1 MGIGR
6 DEILAALEAGL
17 RADPSVHAMWL
28 EGSLA
33 NGTADELSDIDLWLD
48 VDDDRL
54 GDALAGCETIL
65 SRLGPIDRSYERPH
79 PHPLIRQRFF
89 HLAGTPETLTV
100 DVCVQA
106 HSRVFWFSHEWV
118 EEHPLVIFDRDGTV
132 RFQHA
137 DAEAHAAELRARVG
151 QLRGDFSLFR
161 SWMTKA
167 LGRGDFLEA
176 MGYYQARLM
185 PTLVELLRIR
195 FAPTRHDYYLK
206 RAHRDLPP
214 DLAGRLADLYRLT
227 SVEDIAARVP
237 LAAALFE
244 ETLAALDARP

>member
-1 MGIGR
+1 MVVGR

-33 NGTADELSDIDLWLD
+33 NGTADEHSDIDLWID
-48 VDDDRL
+48 VDDGRL
-54 GDALAGCETIL
+54 GDALAGCESIL
-65 SRLGPIDRSYERPH
+65 GRLGPLDRSYERPH

-118 EEHPLVIFDRDGTV
+118 EERPLVIFDRDGTI
-132 RFQHA
+132 RFEHA
-137 DAEAHAAELRARVG
+137 DAETETARLRERVG
-151 QLRGDFSLFR
+151 QLREDFSLFR

-167 LGRGDFLEA
+167 LARGDFLEA
-176 MGYYQARLM
+176 MGYYQARLA

-195 FAPTRHDYYLK
+195 FAPTKRDYYLK
-206 RAHRDLPP
+206 HAHRDLPP
-214 DLAGRLADLYRLT
+214 GLAARLAELYRLT
-227 SVEDIAARVP
+227 SLEDIAARVP

>member
-48 VDDDRL
+48 VDDDRV
-54 GDALAGCETIL
+54 GEALASCEAIL
-65 SRLGPIDRSYERPH
+65 GQLGRLDRSYERPH
-79 PHPLIRQRFF
+79 PHPLIRQQFF

-106 HSRVFWFSHEWV
+106 HSRVFWFSHEWA

-132 RFQHA
+132 RFEHA
-137 DAEAHAAELRARVG
+137 DLEAHAAELRARVER
-151 QLRGDFSLFR
+151 LRGDFSLFR
-161 SWMTKA
+161 TWVAKA
-167 LGRGDFLEA
+167 VARGDFLET

-195 FAPTRHDYYLK
+195 FAPTKHDYYLK
-206 RAHRDLPP
+206 QARRDLPP
-214 DLAGRLADLYRLT
+214 DLGARLAELYRLT
-227 SVEDIAARVP
+227 SLEDIAARLP
-237 LAAALFE
+237 LAAALFD
-244 ETLAALDARP
+244 ETLAGLDARP